1 MSYFFRCIL
10 LSMLLLLTACSKTE
24 YADTLEPDVLMKLV
38 FKGWQADSIVKR
50 PILKI
55 QDDGFNKNGM
65 YLAPVKVLKLADDRA
80 VMLCRAIP
88 EDTGKISRDVLAAY
102 WFKRDGEKW
111 LLEARQD
118 EIDSLRS
125 VQEIKTVKI
134 MELASAKQGLLIE
147 YSQSQRGETDVLAR
161 LYMLRQHQITTL
173 LPENRDFMLL
183 MKELNHADCSRRM
196 KKAPGKPERVRL
208 NDREGRDGNCLDIQ
222 VRLQLKPGKDLP
234 GDIVL
239 SANAKMFEYR
249 EIERHDLPDASGE
262 YFTTYEV
269 IPRTSRSAMVY
280 RYDEAK
286 GKYQIISDIK
296 SFLPD
301 WYHE

>member
-1 MSYFFRCIL
+1 
-10 LSMLLLLTACSKTE
+10 MLLFVTACSKTE
-24 YADTLEPDVLMKLV
+24 YADTLEPDALMKLV

-80 VMLCRAIP
+80 VLLTRAIP

-118 EIDSLRS
+118 DIDSLRS
-125 VQEIKTVKI
+125 VQEIKAVKI
-134 MELASAKQGLLIE
+134 IELAPARQGLLIE

-173 LPENRDFMLL
+173 LPENQDFMLL
-183 MKELNHADCSRRM
+183 MKEFNHADCTRRM

-222 VRLQLKPGKDLP
+222 VKLELKPGKDLP
-234 GDIVL
+234 GEIVL

-249 EIERHDLPDASGE
+249 EIERHDLPDANGE
-262 YFTTYEV
+262 YFTSYEV
-269 IPRTSRSAMVY
+269 IPSAPRSTMVFH
-280 RYDEAK
+280 YDEAK
-286 GKYQIISDIK
+286 GKYQRVSGSR

-301 WYHE
+301 WYRE